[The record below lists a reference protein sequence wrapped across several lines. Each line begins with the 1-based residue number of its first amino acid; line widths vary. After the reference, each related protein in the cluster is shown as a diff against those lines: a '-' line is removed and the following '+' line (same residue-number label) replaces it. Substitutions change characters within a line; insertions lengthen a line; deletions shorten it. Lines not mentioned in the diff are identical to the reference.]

1 MISRNAK
8 SSHLQWSII
17 IAIGSLI
24 VATAQHDF
32 QFENANNEEDLQL
45 VFTEP
50 VEQIAETVRPTKN
63 THYEKELSQCPHSE
77 SKILLSLVLKSQSWS
92 NIVDN
97 KKTKAVNKLSRFFM
111 IPKNF
116 FHFDDISRR
125 DIYEMVKYSSS
136 RGPSAPNVGSGK
148 KVGRIE
154 FVVGCDNELF
164 PTGKLIA
171 NQIAEQMKDGTI
183 ADISGLDFEWWSVN
197 RRRASNRVPRTK
209 RETEGSGE
217 DEYDEYYD
225 EEDEDEE
232 EITEVPTVSTH
243 AHRHHGDT
251 NILERDS
258 RIGLTKTVQT
268 HGGPHIQLV
277 ADSTAGKVLDNLDP
291 DIRESVS
298 ILESEISKTI
308 ENNMSKIKENE
319 EELEKILESAKKK
332 KPTGIFPDTYN
343 VAEESDNDDFIT
355 PIIETIPED
364 EQIEI
369 IKKPLPTPS
378 TLSPSTQRHTT
389 QLPVTLA
396 GKKGIEDDYVIEDV
410 SHMRK
415 DGMRPRYGKD
425 FDTTA
430 AHVASTTVT
439 TEISR
444 GGGEDVWRP
453 VTKASGG
460 HEVKA
465 VTSSQTASESTEV
478 TTKSTFRD
486 SQTTPSTP
494 LASTESTQPE
504 QTSTSTSLATTE
516 WFEPEAVN
524 KPPVIRNRLPKQ
536 ALTAGKPFSLH
547 VPLETFYDDEDRNNL
562 QLALYDKN
570 DHPLKAN
577 SWIQF
582 NVDTREIYGLPLEDA
597 VSRWQY
603 RLHATDSIGQSVTE
617 TLDISVQQ
625 HKSHRSA
632 NHEISIGIRLNEK
645 FSNSVDW
652 QMKVVRG
659 IVSAMGDANMNS
671 VIVREIRHSQQD
683 PNSATFVYTNE
694 TLPKDRCSEE
704 ELENLVKRLHTRAF
718 SDALLPEIALKSV
731 TGQPIGP
738 CQKQAVPK
746 AKPTPTISKNFPPVP
761 RNQVDRVNA
770 TVGQLLIFQVPQDTF
785 YDPEDGTN
793 LRLSLLSLEGSKLDA
808 KHWLQFDSKNQE
820 FYGIPKPAD
829 VGQREYLLVAEDREG
844 LTATDAL
851 VVVVNHAPKRD
862 YSALF
867 EMTLG
872 ISNDNFNNSATQRRF
887 IERVAQVFGD
897 VSTANIQ
904 VRSIRALHHSGHT
917 LVSFYNTTI
926 YRLHHM
932 CPHDEI
938 EVLRNVLMHS
948 DASVRN
954 RVRDTIGTEFNLLS
968 VNLIPAGTCQ
978 GTDTTFH
985 DPFVPIKTEDKPAP
999 TFKDD
1004 YLLTFVLPA
1013 VIILAMLLLASIIA
1027 CVLHRRRLTG
1037 KMELGDEE
1045 ERRSFR
1051 SKGIPVI
1058 FQDEL
1063 DEKPEIGNKSPVI
1076 LKDEKPPLLPPSY
1089 NSTNPDGDNEDVDE
1103 YVPPPAVIIGGRES
1117 RGKSPV
1123 TPSYRKPPPYVSP

>member
-1 MISRNAK
+1 
-8 SSHLQWSII
+8 
-17 IAIGSLI
+17 
-24 VATAQHDF
+24 
-32 QFENANNEEDLQL
+32 
-45 VFTEP
+45 
-50 VEQIAETVRPTKN
+50 
-63 THYEKELSQCPHSE
+63 
-77 SKILLSLVLKSQSWS
+77 
-92 NIVDN
+92 
-97 KKTKAVNKLSRFFM
+97 
-111 IPKNF
+111 
-116 FHFDDISRR
+116 
-125 DIYEMVKYSSS
+125 
-136 RGPSAPNVGSGK
+136 
-148 KVGRIE
+148 
-154 FVVGCDNELF
+154 
-164 PTGKLIA
+164 
-171 NQIAEQMKDGTI
+171 
-183 ADISGLDFEWWSVN
+183 
-197 RRRASNRVPRTK
+197 
-209 RETEGSGE
+209 
-217 DEYDEYYD
+217 
-225 EEDEDEE
+225 E

-243 AHRHHGDT
+243 AHRHHH
-251 NILERDS
+251 
-258 RIGLTKTVQT
+258 V
-268 HGGPHIQLV
+268 
-277 ADSTAGKVLDNLDP
+277 DNN
-291 DIRESVS
+291 
-298 ILESEISKTI
+298 EI
-308 ENNMSKIKENE
+308 
-319 EELEKILESAKKK
+319 
-332 KPTGIFPDTYN
+332 
-343 VAEESDNDDFIT
+343 
-355 PIIETIPED
+355 
-364 EQIEI
+364 
-369 IKKPLPTPS
+369 
-378 TLSPSTQRHTT
+378 
-389 QLPVTLA
+389 
-396 GKKGIEDDYVIEDV
+396 
-410 SHMRK
+410 
-415 DGMRPRYGKD
+415 
-425 FDTTA
+425 
-430 AHVASTTVT
+430 
-439 TEISR
+439 
-444 GGGEDVWRP
+444 
-453 VTKASGG
+453 
-460 HEVKA
+460 
-465 VTSSQTASESTEV
+465 TEV
-478 TTKSTFRD
+478 PTVSTHAHRHHHVD
-486 SQTTPSTP
+486 NNTTPSTP
-494 LASTESTQPE
+494 LASTESTQQE
-504 QTSTSTSLATTE
+504 QTSTTTSLASQTPTQTSPNAFTATATGASATVKEGEIEEEEEKLTDSILPDATHRESTTYKSPETTPTSNLAEKATRSPFAVIPEEPRASATTTE
-516 WFEPEAVN
+516 MPDDYDEEDDDEEIISRTSIYDAVPTVSPTTESSPTTTTPAPTTTTTTERIVTTTEYIEPEPVN
-524 KPPVIRNRLPKQ
+524 SPPMIKNRLPKQ

-547 VPLETFYDDEDRNNL
+547 VPLETFYDNEDVYNL
-562 QLALYDKN
+562 QLVLYDKN

-582 NVDTREIYGLPLEDA
+582 NKETREIYGF
-597 VSRWQY
+597 
-603 RLHATDSIGQSVTE
+603 
-617 TLDISVQQ
+617 
-625 HKSHRSA
+625 A

-652 QMKVVRG
+652 QMKVVRA
-659 IVSAMGDANMNS
+659 IVSTMGDASMNN
-671 VIVREIRHSQQD
+671 VVVREIRHSQQD

-694 TLPKDRCSEE
+694 TLPKDRCVEE
-704 ELENLVKRLHTRAF
+704 ELEGLVKRLHTKDF
-718 SDALLPEIALKSV
+718 SDVLMPEISVKSV

-738 CQKQAVPK
+738 CQKHSVPK
-746 AKPTPTISKNFPPVP
+746 PKPTPTISKNFAPVP

-872 ISNDNFNNSATQRRF
+872 ISNENFNNSATQRRF
-887 IERVAQVFGD
+887 IERVAQAFGD

-926 YRLHHM
+926 YRQHHI

-938 EVLRNVLMHS
+938 EVLRNVLMYP
-948 DASVRN
+948 DASVRD
-954 RVRDTIGTEFNLLS
+954 RVRETIGTEFNLLS

-978 GTDTTFH
+978 GTDTMIH